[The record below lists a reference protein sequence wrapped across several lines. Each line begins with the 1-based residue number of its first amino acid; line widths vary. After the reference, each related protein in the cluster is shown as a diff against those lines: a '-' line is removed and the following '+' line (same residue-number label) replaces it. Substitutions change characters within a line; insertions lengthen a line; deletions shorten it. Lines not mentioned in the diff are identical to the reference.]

1 MARKSAV
8 QKQSGVKRRR
18 KAHTDSYKIYAYKVL
33 KQMHP
38 DLGASTKSIVTM
50 DNITKDVFERIV
62 NEASRLAMDNKKK
75 TISDREIRTAVRL
88 ILPGELGK
96 HAISEGTKAVAKYTS
111 A

>member
-8 QKQSGVKRRR
+8 QKKSGVKRRR
-18 KAHTDSYKIYAYKVL
+18 KAHTDSYKIYSYKVL

-50 DNITKDVFERIV
+50 DNITKDVFVRIV
-62 NEASRLAMDNKKK
+62 NEASRLAMLNKKK
-75 TISDREIRTAVRL
+75 TITDREIRTAVRL

-96 HAISEGTKAVAKYTS
+96 HAISEGMKAVVKYTS